1 MISRR
6 ALDHELAL
14 IIAVARARN
23 TGRRQRVARCR
34 AAVNDG
40 RLCPCDR
47 WVISEVH
54 TAPPEDAIDLRHINP
69 VAVPS

>member
-1 MISRR
+1 MIARR

-14 IIAVARARN
+14 VVAVARARN

-34 AAVNDG
+34 RTRDG

-54 TAPPEDAIDLRHINP
+54 SAPAEDAIDLRHINP
-69 VAVPS
+69 VAS